1 MNKKT
6 LWLIIKLGALF
17 AVVVGAWQGLN
28 YLTDK
33 NSSQLNTVRKVSDH
47 NSDQLAK
54 ELLPAWD
61 EILKDTDVDVDI
73 ALYSPKTGK
82 AYTLSNVDAK
92 QKFTMASIFKVSAAE
107 YALKQIQD
115 EKLESDEEIEGLL
128 ENMIVNSDNDAT
140 DYLLTNYFNE
150 FNSVQNLYKK
160 LGLTHTK
167 VNNEH
172 WGLTKTTAIDQLKV
186 LNSVFYGHNDYLNEE
201 SRNKLI
207 SLMDSVASE
216 QDWGISAGAPAFQL
230 KNGWLDDDDG
240 TWFDNSIGHV
250 YDPNNPDDEYTI
262 AILTK
267 GNSDY
272 GSGIDLVESIA
283 MATNKIIY
291 KK

>member
-1 MNKKT
+1 MNTKT
-6 LWLIIKLGALF
+6 LGLIIKFVVLF
-17 AVVVGAWQGLN
+17 GVVIAAWQGLN
-28 YLTDK
+28 YLTNK
-33 NSSQLNTVRKVSDH
+33 NSSQFNTVRSVSDH

-61 EILKDTDVDVDI
+61 EIIKVADADVDI

-82 AYTLSNVDAK
+82 AYTLSNVDSK
-92 QKFTMASIFKVSAAE
+92 ERFTMASIFKVSAAE
-107 YALKQIQD
+107 YALKQIQE
-115 EKLESDEEIEGLL
+115 EKLESNEEVEGLL

-140 DYLLTNYFNE
+140 DYLLINYFDE
-150 FNSVQNLYKK
+150 FNSVQNLYKS
-160 LGLTHTK
+160 LGLKHTK

-172 WGLTKTTAIDQLKV
+172 WGLTKTTALDQLRV
-186 LNSVFYGHNDYLNEE
+186 LNSIFYGHNDLLNED

-207 SLMDSVASE
+207 GLMDSVAND

-230 KNGWLDDDDG
+230 KNGWLDDYDG